1 MNPLHL
7 SGWGVKIRVQNLRSR
22 SELEI
27 TNGREDDRLESMRRF
42 RPRRFPYTS
51 IIIDG
56 HSGYVSLQ
64 AFHWLSRN
72 KVPVFILDY
81 DGSMISSILPPTP
94 IKADLR
100 AAQLKASEDAR
111 KKFSIANAIVRA
123 KIARNLQ
130 VLNWLAQRYDIEK
143 QVRLTKHEAFRLGR
157 ARSVVDLRTV
167 EGRVALRYWQA
178 YSSVIPESL
187 DFQGRM
193 TTTHQNN
200 ASDPVNLALNYAY
213 GVLEGECR
221 RAINTVGLEPSVG
234 FLHETSGYQTK
245 QSLIYDLQEPFRW
258 IADVAV
264 MEAFESGVL
273 DLPDFY
279 FTGDDYRY
287 RFDPEAKQRFLDL
300 LRERFNSA
308 VGYKGRALK
317 WDTVIEQK
325 AVEFGRFLAGRIGRL
340 DFSEP
345 SPTLRRT
352 DDADLRRRILSL
364 SQSEAKGLGIA
375 KSTLHYLRKRAKTNR
390 SVQTYGRL
398 RSRLKSDLSLA
409 STPIQRSSD
418 GSDPLRHDDSSG

>member
-1 MNPLHL
+1 LNPLHL
-7 SGWGVKIRVQNLRSR
+7 SGWGVKIRVQNLHSR

-27 TNGREDDRLESMRRF
+27 TNGREDDRTESMHRF

-81 DGSMISSILPPTP
+81 DGSVISSILPPTP
-94 IKADLR
+94 VKADLR
-100 AAQLKASEDAR
+100 AAQLKASEDSK

-123 KIARNLQ
+123 KVARSLQ
-130 VLNWLAQRYDIEK
+130 VLDWLAQRYDIEK
-143 QVRLTKHEAFRLGR
+143 QVRLTKHEAFRLGK

-178 YSSVIPESL
+178 YAAVIPECF
-187 DFQGRM
+187 DFHGRM
-193 TTTHQNN
+193 TTSHQNN

-221 RAINTVGLEPSVG
+221 AAINAVGLESSVG
-234 FLHETSGYQTK
+234 FLHEPSAYQTK
-245 QSLIYDLQEPFRW
+245 QSLVYDLQEPFRW

-273 DLPDFY
+273 DLRNFY
-279 FTGDDYRY
+279 FTGDNYRY
-287 RFDPEAKQRFLDL
+287 RFEAEAKRRFLEL
-300 LRERFNSA
+300 LRTRFNIG
-308 VGYKGRALK
+308 VRYKNRVLK

-325 AVEFGRFLAGRIGRL
+325 AVELGRYIVSRSPRL

-345 SPTLRRT
+345 RPTITRSGSRELRT
-352 DDADLRRRILSL
+352 RILRE
-364 SQSEAKGLGIA
+364 QE
-375 KSTLHYLRKRAKTNR
+375 
-390 SVQTYGRL
+390 
-398 RSRLKSDLSLA
+398 
-409 STPIQRSSD
+409 
-418 GSDPLRHDDSSG
+418 